1 MGRKGFTM
9 IITWEEGIDSYRKN
23 TLEINDIENI
33 YTVELCDRALPTEV
47 RTFSDII
54 FDCLS
59 DRDTKTVEVLYSGGL
74 DSELVLKACIKN
86 KIPVTAI
93 TMKLY
98 VDHILIN
105 SHDIYYSEKFC
116 RENNL
121 TQKIVDFHIRPFYEN
136 GDHINYLKPYYIT
149 SPHVATHMWLLEQCS
164 SFPVIGGEYSWP
176 QDSKVLSPHRL
187 SFNSCARFMK
197 DKNIT
202 GIGNVLNHSLE
213 LNVKM
218 IQQNIRTQQDI
229 NPSNIMLF
237 KHKMYNNFELG
248 AFEPRMKSYGW
259 ENVSPSWFDKPKY
272 KDDLI
277 KMYGDNKSIIK
288 WGKKIA
294 DAMGGEPG
302 MNDKF

>member
-1 MGRKGFTM
+1 M

-23 TLEINDIENI
+23 TLEINDIENV
-33 YTVELCDRALPTEV
+33 YTVELCDKELPTEV
-47 RTFSDII
+47 RNFSDII
-54 FDCLS
+54 VDCFKE
-59 DRDTKTVEVLYSGGL
+59 RGTKTVEVLYSGGL
-74 DSELVLKACIKN
+74 DSELVLRACIKN

-98 VDHILIN
+98 IDNILIN

-136 GDHINYLKPYYIT
+136 GDHVNYLKPYYVT

-164 SFPVIGGEYSWP
+164 GFPVIGGEYSWP
-176 QDSKVLSPHRL
+176 QHINLLSPHRL
-187 SFNSCARFMK
+187 SFNSYDRFMK
-197 DKNIT
+197 DKSIA

-213 LNVKM
+213 LNIKM
-218 IQQNIRTQQDI
+218 IQQNLRTQIDI
-229 NPSNIMLF
+229 DPSNIMLF
-237 KHKMYNNFELG
+237 KHKMYNKFELG
-248 AFEPRMKSYGW
+248 TFEPRMKSYGW
-259 ENVSPSWFDKPKY
+259 ENVSRNWFDKPRY

-277 KMYGDNKSIIK
+277 RSYGDNKSIIK

-294 DAMGGEPG
+294 EALNGVPG
-302 MNDKF
+302 TNDKF